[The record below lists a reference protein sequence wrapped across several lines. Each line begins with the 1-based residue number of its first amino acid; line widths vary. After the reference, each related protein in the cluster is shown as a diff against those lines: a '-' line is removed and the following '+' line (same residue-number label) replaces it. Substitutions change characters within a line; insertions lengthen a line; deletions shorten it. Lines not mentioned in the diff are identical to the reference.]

1 MNKSSV
7 VKNEKYVVDIID
19 NGFEGEGIAKIDGL
33 TVFVP
38 GSIKGEKCE
47 ILIVKVLASHAY
59 GKIVNIIKKSEN
71 RKESDCA
78 TYKRCGGCSL
88 RHMTYEST
96 LKLKRQVVQ
105 NLVNKGLK
113 EKVEVLETIGME
125 NPYNY
130 RNKAQ
135 YPVGLNSD
143 GQPEVGVFAQRTHTI
158 IPIQTCLIQTE
169 ISQKIAKTIIDFV
182 KEKNIQ
188 VYNEENQ
195 KGLLRHIVIKVGKY
209 TNQVMCILVVNDSK
223 FDQEQELVK
232 LLCEKYPEI
241 KTIVKNINNE
251 NTNVILGKENIN
263 LYGNGYIED
272 KLGEYTFKISPMSFY
287 QVNPVQAEI
296 LYTTAIN
303 QANLDKNDILFDLYC
318 GIGTIGIFASK
329 YVNKVYGIEIVPQAI
344 EDAKENAKINDVKN
358 IEFICGDVEVAFD
371 ELINKEKIVPSAIIV
386 DPPRKGLDNKTV
398 ENIAKI
404 QPAKLV
410 YISCNPATMVRD
422 LAKLEEIYNI
432 KTIQPVDMFPW
443 TNGVESITILEV
455 GYWKKNYINYI
466 SFFGKGEEKWKKT

>member
-59 GKIVNIIKKSEN
+59 GKIVNIIEKSEN

-88 RHMTYEST
+88 RHMTYEHT

-113 EKVEVLETIGME
+113 KKVEVLETIGME

-135 YPVGLNSD
+135 YPVGLNLD
-143 GQPEVGVFAQRTHTI
+143 RQPEVGVFAQRTHTI
-158 IPIQTCLIQTE
+158 IPIQKCLIQTE

-209 TNQVMCILVVNDSK
+209 TNQVMCILVLNDSK

-241 KTIVKNINNE
+241 KTIVKNINNK

-272 KLGEYTFKISPMSFY
+272 KLGEYIFKISPMSFY

-398 ENIAKI
+398 ENISKI

-422 LAKLEEIYNI
+422 LAKLEDIYNI
-432 KTIQPVDMFPW
+432 KTVQPVDMFPW
-443 TNGVESITILEV
+443 TNGVESITILEL
-455 GYWKKNYINYI
+455 
-466 SFFGKGEEKWKKT
+466 KTE

>member
-19 NGFEGEGIAKIDGL
+19 NGFEGEGIAKIDRL

-59 GKIVNIIKKSEN
+59 GKIVNIIEKSEN

-113 EKVEVLETIGME
+113 KKVEVLETIGME

-135 YPVGLNSD
+135 YPVGLNSE

-169 ISQKIAKTIIDFV
+169 ISQKIAKTILNFV

-223 FDQEQELVK
+223 FNQEQELVK

-241 KTIVKNINNE
+241 KTIVKNINNK

-272 KLGEYTFKISPMSFY
+272 KLGEYIFKISPMSFY

-404 QPAKLV
+404 KPAKLV

-422 LAKLEEIYNI
+422 LTKLENIYNI
-432 KTIQPVDMFPW
+432 KAIQPVDMFPW
-443 TNGVESITILEV
+443 TNGVESITILEIEQ
-455 GYWKKNYINYI
+455 WKKN
-466 SFFGKGEEKWKKT
+466 

>member
-19 NGFEGEGIAKIDGL
+19 NGFEGEGIAKINGL

-59 GKIVNIIKKSEN
+59 GKIVNIIEKSEN

-105 NLVNKGLK
+105 NLVNKGLTK
-113 EKVEVLETIGME
+113 KVEVLETIGME

-135 YPVGLNSD
+135 YPIGLNSE

-169 ISQKIAKTIIDFV
+169 ISQKIAKTILNFV

-223 FDQEQELVK
+223 FNQEQELVK

-241 KTIVKNINNE
+241 KTIVKNINNK

-272 KLGEYTFKISPMSFY
+272 KLGEYIFKISPMSFY

-296 LYTTAIN
+296 LYTTAID
-303 QANLDKNDILFDLYC
+303 QANLDRNDILFDLYC

-404 QPAKLV
+404 KPAKLV

-422 LAKLEEIYNI
+422 LTKLENIYNI
-432 KTIQPVDMFPW
+432 KAIQPVDMFPW
-443 TNGVESITILEV
+443 TNGVESITILE
-455 GYWKKNYINYI
+455 I
-466 SFFGKGEEKWKKT
+466 EQ

>member
-59 GKIVNIIKKSEN
+59 GKIVNIIEKSEN

-88 RHMTYEST
+88 RHMTYEHT

-188 VYNEENQ
+188 VYDEENQ

-209 TNQVMCILVVNDSK
+209 TNQVMCILVLNDSK

-241 KTIVKNINNE
+241 KTIVKNINNK

-272 KLGEYTFKISPMSFY
+272 KLGEYIFKISPMSFY

-371 ELINKEKIVPSAIIV
+371 ELINKEKIAPSAIIV
-386 DPPRKGLDNKTV
+386 DPPRKGLDSKTV

-404 QPAKLV
+404 KPAKLV

-422 LAKLEEIYNI
+422 LTKLENIYNI
-432 KTIQPVDMFPW
+432 KAIQPVDMFPW
-443 TNGVESITILEV
+443 TNGVESITILE
-455 GYWKKNYINYI
+455 I
-466 SFFGKGEEKWKKT
+466 EQ

>member
-88 RHMTYEST
+88 RHMTYEHT

-113 EKVEVLETIGME
+113 KKVEVLEIIGME

-158 IPIQTCLIQTE
+158 IPIQKCLIQTE

-223 FDQEQELVK
+223 FVQEQELVK

-272 KLGEYTFKISPMSFY
+272 KLGEYIFKISPMSFY

-358 IEFICGDVEVAFD
+358 IEFICGDVDVAFD

-455 GYWKKNYINYI
+455 G
-466 SFFGKGEEKWKKT
+466 

>member
-59 GKIVNIIKKSEN
+59 GKIVNIIEKSEN

-113 EKVEVLETIGME
+113 KKVEVLETIGME

-135 YPVGLNSD
+135 YPVGLNSE

-169 ISQKIAKTIIDFV
+169 ISQKIAKTILNFV

-223 FDQEQELVK
+223 FNQEQELVK

-241 KTIVKNINNE
+241 KTIVKNINNK

-272 KLGEYTFKISPMSFY
+272 KLGEYIFKISPMSFY

-404 QPAKLV
+404 KPAKLV

-422 LAKLEEIYNI
+422 LTKLENIYNI
-432 KTIQPVDMFPW
+432 KAIQPVDMFPW
-443 TNGVESITILEV
+443 TNSIECVSVLC
-455 GYWKKNYINYI
+455 KR
-466 SFFGKGEEKWKKT
+466 

>member
-47 ILIVKVLASHAY
+47 ILIVKVLASYAY
-59 GKIVNIIKKSEN
+59 GKIVNIIEKSEN

-241 KTIVKNINNE
+241 KTIVKNINNK

-443 TNGVESITILEV
+443 TNGVESITILE
-455 GYWKKNYINYI
+455 I
-466 SFFGKGEEKWKKT
+466 E

>member
-1 MNKSSV
+1 MGFFTQIKEKLVGKST
-7 VKNEKYVVDIID
+7 KQNEKYVVDIID
-19 NGFEGEGIAKIDGL
+19 NGFEGEGIAKINGL

-59 GKIVNIIKKSEN
+59 GKIVNIIEKSEN

-105 NLVNKGLK
+105 NLVNKGLTK
-113 EKVEVLETIGME
+113 KVEVLETIGME

-135 YPVGLNSD
+135 YPVGLNSE

-169 ISQKIAKTIIDFV
+169 ISQKIAKTILNFV

-223 FDQEQELVK
+223 FNQEQELVK

-241 KTIVKNINNE
+241 KTIVKNINNK

-272 KLGEYTFKISPMSFY
+272 KLGEYIFKISPMSFY

-296 LYTTAIN
+296 LYTTAID
-303 QANLDKNDILFDLYC
+303 QANLDRNDILFDLYC

-404 QPAKLV
+404 KPAKLV

-422 LAKLEEIYNI
+422 LTKLENIYNI
-432 KTIQPVDMFPW
+432 KAIQPVDMFPW
-443 TNGVESITILEV
+443 TNGVESITILE
-455 GYWKKNYINYI
+455 I
-466 SFFGKGEEKWKKT
+466 EQ

>member
-59 GKIVNIIKKSEN
+59 GKIVNIIEKSEN

-113 EKVEVLETIGME
+113 KKVEVLETIGME

-135 YPVGLNSD
+135 YPVGLNSE

-169 ISQKIAKTIIDFV
+169 ISQKIAKTILNFV

-223 FDQEQELVK
+223 FNQEQELVK

-241 KTIVKNINNE
+241 KTIVKNINNK
-251 NTNVILGKENIN
+251 NTNVILGKENVN

-272 KLGEYTFKISPMSFY
+272 KLGEYIFKISPMSFY

-303 QANLDKNDILFDLYC
+303 QANLDRNDILFDLYC

-404 QPAKLV
+404 KPAKLV

-422 LAKLEEIYNI
+422 LTKLENIYNI
-432 KTIQPVDMFPW
+432 KAIQPVDMFPW

-455 GYWKKNYINYI
+455 G
-466 SFFGKGEEKWKKT
+466 

>member
-7 VKNEKYVVDIID
+7 VKNEKYVVVIID

-47 ILIVKVLASHAY
+47 ILIVKVLVSHAY
-59 GKIVNIIKKSEN
+59 GKIVNIIEKSEN

-241 KTIVKNINNE
+241 KTIVKNINNK

-358 IEFICGDVEVAFD
+358 IEFICGDVDVAFD

-455 GYWKKNYINYI
+455 G
-466 SFFGKGEEKWKKT
+466 

>member
-59 GKIVNIIKKSEN
+59 GKIVNIIEKSEN

-113 EKVEVLETIGME
+113 KKVEVLETIGME

-135 YPVGLNSD
+135 YPVGLNSE

-169 ISQKIAKTIIDFV
+169 ISQKIAKTILNFV

-241 KTIVKNINNE
+241 KTIVKNINNK

-272 KLGEYTFKISPMSFY
+272 KLGEYIFKISPMSFY

-296 LYTTAIN
+296 LYTTAID
-303 QANLDKNDILFDLYC
+303 QANLDRNDILFDLYC

-404 QPAKLV
+404 KPAKLV

-422 LAKLEEIYNI
+422 LTKLENIYNI
-432 KTIQPVDMFPW
+432 KAIQPVDMFPW
-443 TNGVESITILEV
+443 TNGVESITILE
-455 GYWKKNYINYI
+455 I
-466 SFFGKGEEKWKKT
+466 EQ

>member
-59 GKIVNIIKKSEN
+59 GKIVNIIEKSEN

-113 EKVEVLETIGME
+113 KKVEVLETIGME

-135 YPVGLNSD
+135 YPVGLNSE

-169 ISQKIAKTIIDFV
+169 ISQKIAKTILNFV

-241 KTIVKNINNE
+241 KTIVKNINNK

-272 KLGEYTFKISPMSFY
+272 KLGEYIFKISPMSFY

-303 QANLDKNDILFDLYC
+303 QANLDRNDILFDLYC

-404 QPAKLV
+404 KPAKLV

-422 LAKLEEIYNI
+422 LTKLENIYNI
-432 KTIQPVDMFPW
+432 KAIQPVDMFPW
-443 TNGVESITILEV
+443 TNGVESITILE
-455 GYWKKNYINYI
+455 I
-466 SFFGKGEEKWKKT
+466 EQ

>member
-19 NGFEGEGIAKIDGL
+19 NGFEGEGIAKIDRL

-59 GKIVNIIKKSEN
+59 GKIVNIIEKSEN

-105 NLVNKGLK
+105 NLVNKGLTK
-113 EKVEVLETIGME
+113 KVEVLETIGME

-135 YPVGLNSD
+135 YPVGLNSE

-169 ISQKIAKTIIDFV
+169 ISQKIAKTILNFV

-223 FDQEQELVK
+223 FNQEQELVK

-241 KTIVKNINNE
+241 KTIVKNINNK

-272 KLGEYTFKISPMSFY
+272 KLGEYIFKISPMSFY

-404 QPAKLV
+404 KPAKLV

-422 LAKLEEIYNI
+422 LAKLEDIYNI

-443 TNGVESITILEV
+443 TNGVESITILE
-455 GYWKKNYINYI
+455 I
-466 SFFGKGEEKWKKT
+466 EQ

>member
-59 GKIVNIIKKSEN
+59 GKIVNIIEKSEN

-105 NLVNKGLK
+105 NLVNKGLTK
-113 EKVEVLETIGME
+113 KVEVLETIGME

-135 YPVGLNSD
+135 YPVGLNSE

-169 ISQKIAKTIIDFV
+169 ISQKIAKTILNFV

-223 FDQEQELVK
+223 FNQEQELVK

-241 KTIVKNINNE
+241 KTIVKNINNK

-272 KLGEYTFKISPMSFY
+272 KLGEYIFKISPMSFY

-329 YVNKVYGIEIVPQAI
+329 YVTYMP
-344 EDAKENAKINDVKN
+344 DKEQLIAQ
-358 IEFICGDVEVAFD
+358 VEAVLSLKD
-371 ELINKEKIVPSAIIV
+371 KEK
-386 DPPRKGLDNKTV
+386 K
-398 ENIAKI
+398 
-404 QPAKLV
+404 
-410 YISCNPATMVRD
+410 
-422 LAKLEEIYNI
+422 
-432 KTIQPVDMFPW
+432 
-443 TNGVESITILEV
+443 
-455 GYWKKNYINYI
+455 
-466 SFFGKGEEKWKKT
+466 

>member
-59 GKIVNIIKKSEN
+59 GKIVNIIEKSEN

-113 EKVEVLETIGME
+113 KKVEVLETIGME

-135 YPVGLNSD
+135 YPVGLNSE

-169 ISQKIAKTIIDFV
+169 ISQKIAKTILNSV

-195 KGLLRHIVIKVGKY
+195 KGLLRNIVIKVGKY
-209 TNQVMCILVVNDSK
+209 TNRVMCILVVNDSK
-223 FDQEQELVK
+223 FNQEQELVK

-241 KTIVKNINNE
+241 KTIVKNINNK

-272 KLGEYTFKISPMSFY
+272 KLGEYIFKISPMSFY

-303 QANLDKNDILFDLYC
+303 QANLDRNDILFDLYC

-404 QPAKLV
+404 KPAKLV

-422 LAKLEEIYNI
+422 LAKLEDIYNI

-443 TNGVESITILEV
+443 TNGVESITILE
-455 GYWKKNYINYI
+455 I
-466 SFFGKGEEKWKKT
+466 EQ

>member
-59 GKIVNIIKKSEN
+59 GKIVNIIEKSEN

-113 EKVEVLETIGME
+113 KKVEVLETIGME

-135 YPVGLNSD
+135 YPVGLNSE

-169 ISQKIAKTIIDFV
+169 ISQKIAKTILNFV

-223 FDQEQELVK
+223 FNQEQELVK

-241 KTIVKNINNE
+241 KTIVKNINNK

-272 KLGEYTFKISPMSFY
+272 KLGEYIFKISPMSFY

-296 LYTTAIN
+296 LYTTAID
-303 QANLDKNDILFDLYC
+303 QANLDRNDILFDLYC

-404 QPAKLV
+404 KPAKLV

-422 LAKLEEIYNI
+422 LTKLENIYNI
-432 KTIQPVDMFPW
+432 KAIQPVDMFPW
-443 TNGVESITILEV
+443 TNGVESITILEL
-455 GYWKKNYINYI
+455 
-466 SFFGKGEEKWKKT
+466 KTE

>member
-59 GKIVNIIKKSEN
+59 GKIVNIIEKSEN

-105 NLVNKGLK
+105 NLVNKGLTK
-113 EKVEVLETIGME
+113 KVEVLETIGME

-241 KTIVKNINNE
+241 KTIVKNINNK

-318 GIGTIGIFASK
+318 GIGTIGISASK

-455 GYWKKNYINYI
+455 G
-466 SFFGKGEEKWKKT
+466 

>member
-59 GKIVNIIKKSEN
+59 GKIVNIIEKSEN

-113 EKVEVLETIGME
+113 KKVEVLETIGME

-135 YPVGLNSD
+135 YPVGLNSE

-169 ISQKIAKTIIDFV
+169 ISQKIAKTILNFV

-195 KGLLRHIVIKVGKY
+195 KGLLRHIVIKVGNY

-223 FDQEQELVK
+223 FNQEQELVK

-241 KTIVKNINNE
+241 KTIVKNINNK

-272 KLGEYTFKISPMSFY
+272 KLGEYIFKISPMSFY

-303 QANLDKNDILFDLYC
+303 QANLDRNDILFDLYC

-404 QPAKLV
+404 KPAKLV

-422 LAKLEEIYNI
+422 LAKIEDIYNI

-443 TNGVESITILEV
+443 TNGVESITILEIEQ
-455 GYWKKNYINYI
+455 WKKN
-466 SFFGKGEEKWKKT
+466 

>member
-59 GKIVNIIKKSEN
+59 GKIVNIIEKSEN

-105 NLVNKGLK
+105 NLVNKGLTK
-113 EKVEVLETIGME
+113 KVEVLETIGME

-135 YPVGLNSD
+135 YPVGLNSE

-169 ISQKIAKTIIDFV
+169 ISQKIAKTILNFV

-223 FDQEQELVK
+223 FNQEQELVK

-241 KTIVKNINNE
+241 KTIVKNINNK

-455 GYWKKNYINYI
+455 G
-466 SFFGKGEEKWKKT
+466 

>member
-88 RHMTYEST
+88 RHMTYEHT

-188 VYNEENQ
+188 VYDEENQ

-209 TNQVMCILVVNDSK
+209 TNQVMCILVLNDSK

-241 KTIVKNINNE
+241 KTIVKNINNK

-272 KLGEYTFKISPMSFY
+272 KLGEYIFKISPMSFY

-371 ELINKEKIVPSAIIV
+371 ELINKEKISPSAIIV
-386 DPPRKGLDNKTV
+386 DPPRKGLDSKTV

-404 QPAKLV
+404 KPAKLV

-422 LAKLEEIYNI
+422 LTKLENIYNI
-432 KTIQPVDMFPW
+432 KAIQPVDMFPW
-443 TNGVESITILEV
+443 TNGVESITILE
-455 GYWKKNYINYI
+455 I
-466 SFFGKGEEKWKKT
+466 EQ

>member
-47 ILIVKVLASHAY
+47 ILIVKVLVSHAY
-59 GKIVNIIKKSEN
+59 GKIVNIIEKSEN

-241 KTIVKNINNE
+241 KTIVKNINNK

-358 IEFICGDVEVAFD
+358 IEFICGDVDVAFD

-455 GYWKKNYINYI
+455 G
-466 SFFGKGEEKWKKT
+466 

>member
-88 RHMTYEST
+88 RHMTYEHT

-105 NLVNKGLK
+105 NLVNKGLTK
-113 EKVEVLETIGME
+113 KVEVLETIGME

-135 YPVGLNSD
+135 YPVGLNSE

-158 IPIQTCLIQTE
+158 IPIQTCLIQN
-169 ISQKIAKTIIDFV
+169 FV

-241 KTIVKNINNE
+241 KTIVKNINNK

-272 KLGEYTFKISPMSFY
+272 KLGEYIFKISPMSFY

-404 QPAKLV
+404 KPAKLV

-422 LAKLEEIYNI
+422 LTKLENIYNI
-432 KTIQPVDMFPW
+432 KAIQPVDMFPW
-443 TNGVESITILEV
+443 TNGVESITILE
-455 GYWKKNYINYI
+455 I
-466 SFFGKGEEKWKKT
+466 EQ

>member
-88 RHMTYEST
+88 RHMTYEHT

-241 KTIVKNINNE
+241 KTIVKNINNK

-318 GIGTIGIFASK
+318 GIGTIGISASK

-422 LAKLEEIYNI
+422 LAKLEDIYNI

-455 GYWKKNYINYI
+455 G
-466 SFFGKGEEKWKKT
+466 

>member
-59 GKIVNIIKKSEN
+59 GKIVNIIEKSEN

-113 EKVEVLETIGME
+113 KKVEVLETIGME

-135 YPVGLNSD
+135 YPVGLNSE

-169 ISQKIAKTIIDFV
+169 ISQKIAKTILNFV

-195 KGLLRHIVIKVGKY
+195 KGLLRNIVIKVGKY
-209 TNQVMCILVVNDSK
+209 TNRVMCILVVNDSK
-223 FDQEQELVK
+223 FNQEQELVK

-241 KTIVKNINNE
+241 KTIVKNINNK

-272 KLGEYTFKISPMSFY
+272 KLGEYIFKISPMSFY

-303 QANLDKNDILFDLYC
+303 QANLDRNDILFDLYC

-404 QPAKLV
+404 KPAKLV

-422 LAKLEEIYNI
+422 LAKLEDIYNI

-443 TNGVESITILEV
+443 TNGVESITILE
-455 GYWKKNYINYI
+455 I
-466 SFFGKGEEKWKKT
+466 EQ

>member
-88 RHMTYEST
+88 RHMTYEHT

-113 EKVEVLETIGME
+113 KKVEVLETIGME

-241 KTIVKNINNE
+241 KTIVKNINNK

-443 TNGVESITILEV
+443 TNGVESITILEI
-455 GYWKKNYINYI
+455 GSWKRTK
-466 SFFGKGEEKWKKT
+466 

>member
-88 RHMTYEST
+88 RHMTYEHT

-241 KTIVKNINNE
+241 KTIVKNINNK

-318 GIGTIGIFASK
+318 GIGTIGISASK

-404 QPAKLV
+404 KPAKLV

-422 LAKLEEIYNI
+422 LTKLENIYNI
-432 KTIQPVDMFPW
+432 KAIQPVDMFPW
-443 TNGVESITILEV
+443 TNGVESITILE
-455 GYWKKNYINYI
+455 I
-466 SFFGKGEEKWKKT
+466 EQ